1 MPRYFF
7 NIRTANGELAPDKE
21 GVDLADL
28 DAAARE
34 VALTVQGF
42 HADAKR
48 GGYDYSGCYFEIRS
62 EDGRE
67 TLTLPAFVT
76 RAAKA

>member
-7 NIRTANGELAPDKE
+7 NIRTTNGELAPDKE
-21 GVDLADL
+21 GVELADL
-28 DAAARE
+28 DAVARE
-34 VALTVQGF
+34 IALAVKAF
-42 HADAKR
+42 YEDAKR

-67 TLTLPAFVT
+67 SLTLPAFLT
-76 RAAKA
+76 PARR